1 MTMALSLL
9 LQAQNLTWQ
18 VSKTAYI
25 DPILQMMVTSLLLG
39 HVINVYDFICTFT
52 SPITIKLSKV
62 ENQHVLALPSR
73 DVEVTT
79 SRSCDQSL

>member
-25 DPILQMMVTSLLLG
+25 DPILQMMTSLLLG